1 MGVDVGI
8 ILAIVVLGHNWDTN
22 VQFISLLTNF
32 IVIGHRRG
40 Q

>member
-1 MGVDVGI
+1 MGVDVRM
-8 ILAIVVLGHNWDTN
+8 ILAIVVLGHNWDTK

-32 IVIGHRRG
+32 IMIVHRRG